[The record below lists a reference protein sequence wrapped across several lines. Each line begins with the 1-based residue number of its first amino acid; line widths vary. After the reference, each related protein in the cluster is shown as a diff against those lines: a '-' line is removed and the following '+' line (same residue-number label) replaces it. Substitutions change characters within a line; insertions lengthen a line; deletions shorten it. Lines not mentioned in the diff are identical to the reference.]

1 MPQKLQSILAQLGG
15 GVSTAIKNCEL
26 LSLWPQVVDE
36 RAGKNTEPIK
46 IKNRTLYVAAASPAW
61 AQELSFL
68 KKEIINKFN
77 QKAGEE
83 AIFDIRFKS
92 TEGI

>member
-1 MPQKLQSILAQLGG
+1 MPQKLQSILTQLSG
-15 GVSTAIKNCEL
+15 GVSTVLKNCEL

-36 RAGKNTEPIK
+36 RAGKNTEPVK

-68 KKEIINKFN
+68 KREIINKFN
-77 QKAGEE
+77 LMAGEDVI
-83 AIFDIRFKS
+83 ADIRFKS
-92 TEGI
+92 AEGF